1 MSLPGQ
7 LVRSKMI
14 PFAVGCCCGLMEMR
28 RFVVILSGTIVW
40 ALRHDVLLSMLMQ
53 AGRSY
58 RPIHPP
64 STVIMVPVT

>member
-7 LVRSKMI
+7 LVRSKMVA
-14 PFAVGCCCGLMEMR
+14 FAVGCGCGLLEMR
-28 RFVVILSGTIVW
+28 RLVVKFSSTIVW
-40 ALRHDVLLSMLMQ
+40 ALRHDVLLSMLTR
-53 AGRSY
+53 ARWSY

>member
-1 MSLPGQ
+1 MSLLGQ
-7 LVRSKMI
+7 LVRSKMVA
-14 PFAVGCCCGLMEMR
+14 FAMGCSCGLVEMR
-28 RFVVILSGTIVW
+28 RFVVKFSSTIVW
-40 ALRHDVLLSMLMQ
+40 ALRHNVLLSMLTQ